1 MTLNCALV
9 KLMYNTRKN
18 AIRLGSNAS
27 VPDKTGSY
35 FRPNAQFGQ
44 EGLQSVSFC
53 FLDLLYIYLTK
64 SQQPQICVITA

>member
-9 KLMYNTRKN
+9 KLMHNTRKN
-18 AIRLGSNAS
+18 ATRLGSNAS

-35 FRPNAQFGQ
+35 VQPNAQFGQ
-44 EGLQSVSFC
+44 EGLHCASFC
-53 FLDLLYIYLTK
+53 FLDLLHIYVTK